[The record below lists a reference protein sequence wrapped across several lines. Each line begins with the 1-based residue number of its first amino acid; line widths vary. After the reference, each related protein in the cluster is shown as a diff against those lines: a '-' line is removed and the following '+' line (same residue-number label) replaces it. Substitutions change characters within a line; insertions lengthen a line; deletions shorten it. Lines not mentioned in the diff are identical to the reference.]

1 MYKKNNRRQ
10 HVRYHAQ
17 QLVIDVKPLG
27 IDAPFDRVKGV
38 DFSAYGLAF
47 ITSGLQYEVGEQLE
61 LNIKL
66 EKIVLSLLIAEVR
79 NCWEDRCGV
88 EFVFNTDYMK
98 TAAVL
103 DGLEAIT
110 DLLKTARSV
119 DTGTGLRAKKKRDRF
134 SDKW

>member
-1 MYKKNNRRQ
+1 MKESNRRQ

-17 QLVIDVKPLG
+17 QLLIDVRPLG
-27 IDAPFDRVKGV
+27 SDALLDRVKGV
-38 DFSAYGLAF
+38 DFSAHGLAF
-47 ITSGLQYEVGEQLE
+47 VMSGQGYQVGDRLE

-66 EKIVLSLLIAEVR
+66 EKVVLGQLIAEVR

-110 DLLKTARSV
+110 NLLKTSRSV

-134 SDKW
+134 SNKL